1 MHVSQRVTETQS
13 TNPAAIIA
21 NVVREHANEAAGLWT
36 SRNRLATAT
45 RASLFELRRA
55 DERLTAHLDGLV
67 VAADEGW
74 RVCEAM
80 LEDQSAGAVFVSAA
94 VAVQAKQHERLERL
108 FGLADNSPDA
118 CDGLIS
124 AFGWLERQHLQ
135 GTVAG
140 LLTSAEPLGRLVGLA
155 ACGAH
160 NVDPGLAAGR
170 WFEDEQP
177 LVRARALRT
186 AGEVGCT
193 GALGACKTALSD
205 KDPDCQFWAAWSSV
219 LLGDRGLALN
229 ALTRAGLVDGPHRA
243 RGFPLALQS
252 TDTGGAHVVLQRL
265 AADPAHLRS
274 LVQGSGIAG
283 EPSYVPWLIGLM
295 AKNES
300 ARLAGEA
307 FTLVTGADLDALQLT
322 RPRPEDAEPGPS
334 ESPEDENVEMDP
346 DEGLPW
352 PDPERVRRWWSGN
365 ASRFQDGTRY
375 FMGAPVAREH
385 CLDVLRN
392 GFQHQRILAAHYLCL
407 LVPGTP
413 LFNTT
418 APAWRQRTV
427 LGRME

>member
-1 MHVSQRVTETQS
+1 MHVSQRVTETPS
-13 TNPAAIIA
+13 TNPAAVIA

-36 SRNRLATAT
+36 SRNRLAATT
-45 RASLFELRRA
+45 RASLFELQRA
-55 DERLTAHLDGLV
+55 DERLAAHLDGLL

-80 LEDQSAGAVFVSAA
+80 LEDRSAGAVFVAVA
-94 VAVQAKQHERLERL
+94 VAVQAKHHERLERL
-108 FGLADNSPDA
+108 FAQADDSPDA

-140 LLTSAEPLGRLVGLA
+140 LLKSAEPLGRLVGLA

-170 WFEDEQP
+170 WFDDEQP

-193 GALGACKTALSD
+193 GALAACRAALSD

-219 LLGDRGLALN
+219 LLGDRGPALDR
-229 ALTRAGLVDGPHRA
+229 LTRAGLAAGPHRA
-243 RGFPLALQS
+243 RGFPLALQG

-265 AADPAHLRS
+265 AEDPAHLRS
-274 LVQGSGIAG
+274 LIQGSGIAG
-283 EPSYVPWLIGLM
+283 DPSYVPWLIGHM
-295 AKNES
+295 AKDET
-300 ARLAGEA
+300 ARLAGDA
-307 FTLVTGADLDALQLT
+307 FALITGADLDALQLA
-322 RPRPEDAEPGPS
+322 RPRPADVELPPS
-334 ESPEDENVEMDP
+334 ENPEEENVEMDP

-352 PDPERVRRWWSGN
+352 PDVERVRRWWDGN
-365 ASRFQDGTRY
+365 APRFQDGTRN
-375 FMGAPVAREH
+375 FVGAPVTHAR

-413 LFNTT
+413 LFNAT

-427 LGRME
+427 LARME

>member
-1 MHVSQRVTETQS
+1 MHASQRVTETPS

-36 SRNRLATAT
+36 SRSRLVATT
-45 RASLFELRRA
+45 RASLFELQRA
-55 DERLTAHLDGLV
+55 DERLAAHLDGLL

-80 LEDQSAGAVFVSAA
+80 LEDRSAGAVFVAVA
-94 VAVQAKQHERLERL
+94 VAVQAKQHERLKRL
-108 FGLADNSPDA
+108 FAQAEDSPDA
-118 CDGLIS
+118 RDGLI
-124 AFGWLERQHLQ
+124 AALGWLEPQHLQ

-140 LLTSAEPLGRLVGLA
+140 LLASAEPWRRLGGLA

-160 NVDPGLAAGR
+160 RVDPGLATGR
-170 WFEDEQP
+170 WLGDEHAP
-177 LVRARALRT
+177 VRARALRT
-186 AGEVGCT
+186 AGEVGCLS
-193 GALGACKTALSD
+193 ALAACKNALSD
-205 KDPDCQFWAAWSSV
+205 EDPDCQFWAAWAGV
-219 LLGDRGLALN
+219 LLGDRGPALD
-229 ALTRAGLVDGPHRA
+229 ALTRAALAAGPHRA
-243 RGFPLALQS
+243 RGFPLAVQA
-252 TDTGGAHVVLQRL
+252 TNIGGAHAVLQRL
-265 AADPAHLRS
+265 AADPAQLRW

-283 EPSYVPWLIGLM
+283 DPLYVPWLIGLM

-307 FTLVTGADLDALQLT
+307 LSLVTGADLDVLQLT

-334 ESPEDENVEMDP
+334 ESPEDENVEMNP

-365 ASRFQDGTRY
+365 ASRFQEGTRY
-375 FMGAPVAREH
+375 FVGAPVARAH

-392 GFQHQRILAAHYLCL
+392 GFQRQRILAAHHLCL

-427 LGRME
+427 LARIE